1 MSENNTKKSGL
12 QGNSTLPPVKD
23 RVGNNGRETPES
35 DFVLKGSKQK
45 HYSAKEV
52 IYRESERVDKIYL
65 IRSGLVKLLSYL
77 PNGRV
82 RIVRLQ
88 TRDNWSGLEGLVG
101 QLYEHTAIAVGE
113 VEVEYVSIS
122 SLHLLER
129 ESPGEYCQVLKQ
141 GYKHLAQAD
150 KWIADFST
158 GDIKSRVARL
168 LEFLAE
174 LNHDHGELSGSV
186 QLLTVHEMA
195 DILGVTPE
203 SVSRIVAAF
212 KRRNILQRQVDSIRE
227 IYTLDT
233 VGLHREVR
241 TN

>member
-1 MSENNTKKSGL
+1 MSANNAKNTGL
-12 QGNSTLPPVKD
+12 RGNSACLSDKD
-23 RVGNNGRETPES
+23 GESGNGWETPDS

-52 IYRESERVDKIYL
+52 IYRESERADKIYL
-65 IRSGLVKLLSYL
+65 IRSGLVKLVSYL

-88 TRDNWSGLEGLVG
+88 TRGNWSGLEGLVG
-101 QLYEHTAIAVGE
+101 PFFEHTAIAIDR
-113 VEVEYVSIS
+113 VEVDCVPIN

-129 ESPGEYCQVLKQ
+129 ESPRKYCKVLKQ

-168 LEFLAE
+168 LEFLVE
-174 LNHDHGELSGSV
+174 LNHCELSGSV

-212 KRRNILQRQVDSIRE
+212 KRRNILQRQADSIRE
-227 IYTLDT
+227 IYKLDT
-233 VGLHREVR
+233 VSLHREIR